1 MQCITLPS
9 SDPYFNLAADEF
21 LLRNSG
27 DEYLLLSINERS
39 VITGKH
45 QVPHR
50 ETDTRF
56 VTEHG
61 IPVIRRISGGGTVFH
76 DPGNL
81 NFSFILN
88 STEGKQ
94 IDFRKYTLPVISFLA
109 SLGIDARFEGKNDLK
124 VEGLKISGNAEHVF
138 RNRVLHHGTLLF
150 SADLDFLRNCIRK
163 DTSVYETRA
172 VSSNPSPVTNLAGM
186 LGGIS
191 DTMHFRDQMLE
202 YFLACQPGSFRS
214 SLSDNEAR
222 QINDLAES
230 RYKTW
235 DWTYAYGPS
244 YRLRKGFKH
253 RGKEVLCD
261 LAVQDGIITRC
272 LLTGHADLEKAGSL
286 LGGCRHM
293 AGDVREI
300 LEKENIFSPGFDIFN
315 LF

>member
-1 MQCITLPS
+1 MQCIILPP

-21 LLRNSG
+21 LLRNSD
-27 DEYLLLSINERS
+27 DEYFLLSINERS

-45 QVPHR
+45 QIPHR

-56 VTEHG
+56 VTEHE

-124 VEGLKISGNAEHVF
+124 VGGLKISGNAEHVY

-150 SADLDFLRNCIRK
+150 KADLDLLRRCIRK

-186 LGGIS
+186 LGTVR
-191 DTMHFRDQMLE
+191 DTIHFRDLMLE
-202 YFLACQPGSFRS
+202 WFLIYHPGSCKS
-214 SLSDNEAR
+214 TLSDDETR
-222 QINDLAES
+222 QIGELAET
-230 RYKTW
+230 RYKSW
-235 DWTYAYGPS
+235 EWTYAYGPP
-244 YRLRKGFKH
+244 YRLIRGF
-253 RGKEVLCD
+253 RYGGREALCD
-261 LAVQDGIITRC
+261 LSVKDGIINQC
-272 LLTGHADLEKAGSL
+272 LLTGHCDLEKAGSL
-286 LGGCRHM
+286 LEGCRHM
-293 AGDVREI
+293 VSAVREI
-300 LEKENIFSPGFDIFN
+300 LGKENIFSPGFDVFN

>member
-27 DEYLLLSINERS
+27 DEYFLLSINERS

-45 QVPHR
+45 QIPHR
-50 ETDTRF
+50 ETETSF

-94 IDFRKYTLPVISFLA
+94 IDFRKYTLPVISFLN

-124 VEGLKISGNAEHVF
+124 VGGLKISGNAEHVY

-150 SADLDFLRNCIRK
+150 SADLDFLGKCIRK
-163 DTSVYETRA
+163 NTSVYETRA

-186 LGGIS
+186 LGTVR
-191 DTMHFRDQMLE
+191 DTMHFRDLMLE
-202 YFLACQPGSFRS
+202 WLLAYQPGSCKS
-214 SLSDNEAR
+214 SLSDDETR
-222 QINDLAES
+222 QIDELAET
-230 RYKTW
+230 RYKSW
-235 DWTYAYGPS
+235 EWTYAYGPD
-244 YRLRKGFKH
+244 YRLRKGFSYE
-253 RGKEVLCD
+253 GKEALCD
-261 LAVQDGIITRC
+261 LSVRDGVISQCR
-272 LLTGHADLEKAGSL
+272 LTGNDDLEKAGNL

-293 AGDVREI
+293 VSDVRKI
-300 LEKENIFSPGFDIFN
+300 LEKENIFSSGFDVFN

>member
-21 LLRNSG
+21 LLRNPG
-27 DEYLLLSINERS
+27 DEYFLLSINERS

-45 QVPHR
+45 QIPHR
-50 ETDTRF
+50 EADTRF

-124 VEGLKISGNAEHVF
+124 VGGLKISGNAEHVY

-150 SADLDFLRNCIRK
+150 SADLDFMSKCIRK
-163 DTSVYETRA
+163 DTTMYKTRA
-172 VSSNPSPVTNLAGM
+172 VSSNPSTVTNLAGM
-186 LGGIS
+186 LATVHDIS
-191 DTMHFRDQMLE
+191 HFRDLMLE
-202 YFLACQPGSFRS
+202 WFLANQPGSYKS
-214 SLSDNEAR
+214 ALSDDETR
-222 QINDLAES
+222 QIGELSES
-230 RYKTW
+230 RYKSW
-235 DWTYAYGPS
+235 EWTYAYGPP
-244 YRLRKGFKH
+244 YCLRKVFQYK
-253 RGKEVLCD
+253 GKEALCD
-261 LAVQDGIITRC
+261 LTVQDGIINQC
-272 LLTGHADLEKAGSL
+272 LLRGHGDLEKAGSL
-286 LGGCRHM
+286 FGGCRHM
-293 AGDVREI
+293 VSSVREV
-300 LEKENIFSPGFDIFN
+300 LGKENIFSPGFDVFN
-315 LF
+315 FF

>member
-9 SDPYFNLAADEF
+9 ADPYFNLAADEF
-21 LLRNSG
+21 LLRNST
-27 DEYLLLSINERS
+27 DEYLILSINERS

-45 QVPHR
+45 QIPHR

-81 NFSFILN
+81 NFSFIIN

-109 SLGIDARFEGKNDLK
+109 YLGIDARFEGKNDLK
-124 VEGLKISGNAEHVF
+124 VGGLKISGNAEHVF

-150 SADLDFLRNCIRK
+150 SADLDFLGKCIRK

-172 VSSNPSPVTNLAGM
+172 VSSNPLPVTNLAGM
-186 LGGIS
+186 LGTVR
-191 DTMHFRDQMLE
+191 DTLHFRDLMQE
-202 YFLACQPGSFRS
+202 WFLANHSGSYIS
-214 SLSDNEAR
+214 NLSDYEI
-222 QINDLAES
+222 QKISELAES
-230 RYKTW
+230 RYSTW
-235 DWTYAYGPS
+235 EWNYAYGPP
-244 YRLRKGFKH
+244 YRLRNRFAYGD
-253 RGKEVLCD
+253 KEALCEVS
-261 LAVQDGIITRC
+261 VQDGILNQC
-272 LLTGHADLEKAGSL
+272 LITGHDDLEKAGSL

-293 AGDVREI
+293 VSDVREI
-300 LEKENIFSPGFDIFN
+300 LEKENIFSLGFDVFN

>member
-1 MQCITLPS
+1 MQCIKLPS

-39 VITGKH
+39 VIAGKH

-50 ETDTRF
+50 EADTRF

-88 STEGKQ
+88 SSEGKQ

-109 SLGIDARFEGKNDLK
+109 FLGIDARFEGKNDLK
-124 VEGLKISGNAEHVF
+124 VGGLKISGNAEHVY

-163 DTSVYETRA
+163 DTSVYKTRA
-172 VSSNPSPVTNLAGM
+172 VSSNPSPVTNLDVM
-186 LGGIS
+186 LGTVRN
-191 DTMHFRDQMLE
+191 TMHFRDLMLE
-202 YFLACQPGSFRS
+202 WFLAYQPGSYIS
-214 SLSDNEAR
+214 TLSDDETR
-222 QINDLAES
+222 QIAELAENH
-230 RYKTW
+230 YKSW
-235 DWTYAYGPS
+235 EWTYAYGPP
-244 YRLRKGFKH
+244 YHLK
-253 RGKEVLCD
+253 KEFNYEGEPALCD
-261 LAVQDGIITRC
+261 LEVQDGRITRC
-272 LLTGHADLEKAGSL
+272 LLTGHSGLEKAGSL
-286 LGGCRHM
+286 LSGCRHM

-300 LEKENIFSPGFDIFN
+300 LEKENIFSPGFDVFN